1 MSCSPTT
8 QATPREGVI
17 DLALGHPSPT
27 LLPLELLNR
36 AARHRL
42 SEGDPSTLQYGFEQG
57 DGRFRQALASFLGEQ
72 YAAPVSAEELFV
84 SNGVSQALDLI
95 CTLYTRPGD
104 CVFVEEPT
112 YFLALRILAD
122 HGLRV
127 VGLATDEH
135 GLVIEALHE
144 ALAVER
150 PAFVYTIP
158 SYQNPGGITLSDERR
173 KTLVELALEHGFLV
187 VADEVYHLLSYRST
201 PPRPLGCRS
210 LGGSVLSLGSFSKIL
225 APGLRLGWVQA
236 DPRLLA
242 RLSQCGLLDSGGG
255 LNPFTSALV
264 GSALERGLVGQHLEA
279 LRREYGARARA
290 LSAALRVRLPPGS
303 TFAEPAGG
311 FFVWLT
317 LPPGGDSRKLLSR
330 GIAKGVSFVPG
341 TRFSSREG
349 LGDSLR
355 LSFSYYDAELLIEGV
370 RRLAPLV

>member
-17 DLALGHPSPT
+17 DLALGHPSPA

-42 SEGDPSTLQYGFEQG
+42 SEGDPSILQYGFEQG
-57 DGRFRQALASFLGEQ
+57 EGRFRQALASFLSEQ

-158 SYQNPGGITLSDERR
+158 SYQNPAGITLSDERR
-173 KTLVELALEHGFLV
+173 KTLVELSLEHGFLV

-201 PPRPLGCRS
+201 PPRPLGCRA

-225 APGLRLGWVQA
+225 APGLRLGWVQG

-255 LNPFTSALV
+255 LNPFTSAIV

-279 LRREYGARARA
+279 LRREYSARARA
-290 LSAALRVRLPPGS
+290 LSAALRARLPPGS
-303 TFAEPAGG
+303 SFAEPAGG